1 MLLSLKKISKNQL
14 GVLKPRKQRRYCSQ
28 SSSEGQLWMKF
39 YYIFSFTWCLSIKGL
54 KDFIGMATSME
65 FDQWWSMEGAF
76 VQKWKAK
83 VTSLDW
89 EQRKSG
95 ILWSWALLT
104 HFQWQI
110 IFKLQRKNSMLNV
123 FYVLTTF
130 IITNINVHFFILA
143 LLVSPHL

>member
-14 GVLKPRKQRRYCSQ
+14 GVLKPRKQSRYCSQ
-28 SSSEGQLWMKF
+28 SSSEGHLWITF
-39 YYIFSFTWCLSIKGL
+39 YYIFSLTWCLSIKGL
-54 KDFIGMATSME
+54 KNFIGMAASME
-65 FDQWWSMEGAF
+65 FDQWWSMEVTF

-89 EQRKSG
+89 EQRRSG

-110 IFKLQRKNSMLNV
+110 IFKLQRKTSMLNV

-130 IITNINVHFFILA
+130 IVTNTNVHFFILT

>member
-14 GVLKPRKQRRYCSQ
+14 GVFKPRKQSRYCSQ

-39 YYIFSFTWCLSIKGL
+39 DYIFSFTWCLSIKGL

-65 FDQWWSMEGAF
+65 FDQWWSMEGTF

-83 VTSLDW
+83 VTFLDW
-89 EQRKSG
+89 EQRKWG
-95 ILWSWALLT
+95 TLWSWALLT

-123 FYVLTTF
+123 FYVLTTL
-130 IITNINVHFFILA
+130 IVTNINVHFFILA
-143 LLVSPHL
+143 LLISPHL